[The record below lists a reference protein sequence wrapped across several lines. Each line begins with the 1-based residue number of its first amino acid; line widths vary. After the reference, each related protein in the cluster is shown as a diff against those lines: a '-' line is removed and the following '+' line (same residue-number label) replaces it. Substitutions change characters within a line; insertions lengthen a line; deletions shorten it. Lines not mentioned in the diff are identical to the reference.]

1 MILIYHILVSIG
13 FVLVLPV
20 LPVLWLVSKKR
31 RANLLQRMGM
41 FTGLRNKGFL
51 KPVWIHALSV
61 GEVQSALPLV
71 IGIRNRFAET
81 PIVFTASTRTG
92 LDTARALFC
101 RPENPL
107 VARIAYFPFDL
118 PWAVARIRRLISPS
132 LVCLVETDLWPGF
145 VHAMAR
151 KQIPV
156 VLVNARLSARSFKGY
171 RRLGPL
177 AGLFFSKLTHV
188 LAQTRQDLE
197 RFNALGVSGDCL
209 TLAGNIKFDQPP
221 RQVDPAEQAALRHW
235 FGLSGDDR
243 LWLAGSTHTGEERLV
258 FSVFQQVRYH
268 VPGLKL
274 IIAPRDPGRCRQV
287 AKELAKQG
295 CSPVFLSQTRDWLN
309 YPTGSGPAHPT
320 GSGPAH
326 PAGRGPDHPAGPG
339 QDLPTGPGPE
349 SQKNPSAEDVPETGP
364 VMLLDC
370 LGVLASA
377 YAVCDAAFVGGSLVP
392 CGGHNPLEPAM
403 FKKPV
408 VFGPH
413 MDDFSEIA
421 ALLLARNGAWQ
432 VMDENSLALA
442 LKTLLTSPDHALGM
456 GARGF
461 AVFKENAGAVDRTL
475 DCLAGLGLGGGHV

>member
-1 MILIYHILVSIG
+1 MILFYHILVSIG

-20 LPVLWLVSKKR
+20 LPVVWLVSKKR

-41 FTGLRNKGFL
+41 FTGIKKTGFR

-71 IGIRNRFAET
+71 IGIRNRCPET
-81 PIVFTASTRTG
+81 PIVFTAATRTG

-118 PWAVARIRRLISPS
+118 PWAVARIRRLISPG

-209 TLAGNIKFDQPP
+209 TLAGNIKFDQPL

-258 FSVFQQVRYH
+258 FSVFQQVRNH

-295 CSPVFLSQTRDWLN
+295 GSPVFLSQIRDRLN
-309 YPTGSGPAHPT
+309 DPTGSGQDHPGGPGQDHPT
-320 GSGPAH
+320 GPGQNP
-326 PAGRGPDHPAGPG
+326 PAGPG
-339 QDLPTGPGPE
+339 PA
-349 SQKNPSAEDVPETGP
+349 SQNNPSAEDVPETGP

-377 YAVCDAAFVGGSLVP
+377 YAVCDVAFVGGSLVP

-403 FKKPV
+403 FKKPMV
-408 VFGPH
+408 LGPH

-421 ALLLARNGAWQ
+421 ALLLARNAACQ
-432 VMDENSLALA
+432 ATDANSLALA
-442 LKTLLTSPDHALGM
+442 LKTLLTRPDHALGM
-456 GARGF
+456 GARAF
-461 AVFKENAGAVDRTL
+461 SVFKANAGAVDRTL
-475 DCLAGLGLGGGHV
+475 DCLAGLGLGDGHV